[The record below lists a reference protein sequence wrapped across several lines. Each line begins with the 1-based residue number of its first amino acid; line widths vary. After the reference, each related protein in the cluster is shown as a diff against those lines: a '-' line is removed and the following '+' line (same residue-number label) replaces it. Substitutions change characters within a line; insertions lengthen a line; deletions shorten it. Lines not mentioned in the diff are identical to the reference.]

1 MTQMNL
7 SMKEKQINSHRE
19 QNCGCQGGGGWR
31 KNELGV
37 WGLADANYYIQYNIQ
52 YTWINKSYSITQ
64 GTVFNILWQKY
75 EKEYV

>member
-52 YTWINKSYSITQ
+52 YT
-64 GTVFNILWQKY
+64 
-75 EKEYV
+75 